1 MREFWVSSGH
11 HMTLRRPDGQLAV
24 TDELLLAY
32 LARPEILPPEDACVV
47 ERALHQR
54 LLADPRAAVD
64 FATIEGIADE
74 DARENWT
81 FLIGYRDLLLEEG
94 TVEKAYLRIVREG
107 RAVPPL
113 FLNQLVHLILRNA
126 LEGCDDPHVLRAAEL
141 FYRPQ
146 RATVR
151 DGALLLADAEFV
163 EELENERKA
172 SPLQAMFAGEDAP
185 ELDVMD
191 EENAWTY
198 WSRSDAHSMAMN
210 FGGSA
215 RARTG
220 LAVAIAVFVDHLLGS
235 KVAVEPLL
243 DVKDTTFRWFVG
255 LDSDA
260 TALGNALWRGAEVP
274 DDMME
279 RLIGLF
285 RLTFIEA
292 DEMDPRAAGEPVYL
306 LLAMTQDRTLRLKPQ
321 NIVMGLPLKD
331 DQASGQTA
339 H

>member
-32 LARPEILPPEDACVV
+32 LARPEILPPADACVV

-54 LLADPRAAVD
+54 LLADPRSAVD
-64 FATIEGIADE
+64 PATIDDIADE

-81 FLIGYRDLLLEEG
+81 FLLGYRDLLLEEG

-172 SPLQAMFAGEDAP
+172 SPLQAMFAEGETP
-185 ELDVMD
+185 EIDVMD

-210 FGGSA
+210 WGGSA

-220 LAVAIAVFVDHLLGS
+220 LAVAIAVLIDHLLDA
-235 KVAVEPLL
+235 KVKVEPLL
-243 DVKDTTFRWFVG
+243 DVKDAAFRWFVG
-255 LDSDA
+255 LDADA
-260 TALGNALWRGAEVP
+260 TMIGNGLWRGADVP
-274 DDMME
+274 QEAME

-285 RLTFIEA
+285 RLTFVNSDDA
-292 DEMDPRAAGEPVYL
+292 DPRVAGEPVYL
-306 LLAMTQDRTLRLKPQ
+306 LLAMARDRTLRVKPQ

-331 DQASGQTA
+331 DASGGGVA